1 MTVSIVETEEKRSK
15 FGVVGK
21 SIPSIDAM
29 EMVRGGI
36 VYASDTTLPGAL
48 EAGLLL
54 SPHAHAKIIRIDT
67 SKAEQL
73 PGVKAIITRNNVPNV
88 KFGPI
93 IQDDTVLAFEKV
105 RHFGE
110 PVAAVA
116 AVDEDIVEEA
126 LSMINVQYE
135 QLPAV
140 VDAEEALK
148 PTAPQVHDTPDNT
161 AQHYTID
168 RGDIEEGFRKSDL
181 VVENVYTT
189 QAHSPAYME
198 PIAALANYELG
209 GMLTVWIGTQ
219 DPFGTRKRFSHVL
232 GMPEARIRVHQS
244 YMGGGFGGK
253 MDGPDKVGLAAS
265 ILSMKSGRPV
275 RLSLKRNEELSSSR
289 TRHPMKIYLKMGA
302 KRDGTL
308 LAKQAKI
315 IANTGAYA
323 SGGPAILATTSTRSD
338 CVYRYKYLRNEA
350 YLVYTNTAPAG
361 AFRGFGNP
369 QAHFAAETMIDE
381 ISDRLGMDPAE
392 VRLKNATRVGDVTI
406 HGWKV
411 QSCGLTECIQKAT
424 EAASWKAKRRL
435 HETGDA
441 TKRRGIGMA
450 CAVHVS
456 SIRMGPNDSAS
467 AYVLVNADGSA
478 SVTTGQADIG
488 AGQNTTFAIIAAEVL
503 GLSIDDVSVLRVD
516 TLISPATRATVSSRG
531 TVVTGNA
538 VRLAAEDARRQLF
551 EVASESLKVPA
562 SELLIANK
570 RISVKEHLEKSVPMA
585 EIAKLTNE
593 RNGRVLGVATYDPPT
608 VIRSVQNKLYGH
620 ASPNYPFTAHVAEV
634 EVDTETGQVKVL
646 NYVAAHDVGTAI
658 NPTAVEGQIEG
669 GVVQGIGFALM
680 EQILL
685 KDGRVINP
693 QFLDYKMPSIQDIP
707 PLKAIVVQTNDPE
720 GPFGAK
726 SVGEVVLV
734 PVAPAIANAI
744 RNATGLKFNRL
755 PMTPEAVYNALA
767 AQREQAAQ

>member
-1 MTVSIVETEEKRSK
+1 MTVTVVRTEEKHK
-15 FGVVGK
+15 FAVVGK
-21 SIPSIDAM
+21 SIPSIDSR

-36 VYASDTTLPGAL
+36 IYASDTTLPGTL
-48 EAGLLL
+48 EGGLLL
-54 SPHAHAKIIRIDT
+54 SPHAHARITRIDT
-67 SKAEQL
+67 SRAEQM
-73 PGVKAIITRNNVPNV
+73 PGVKAIITRNNVPKI

-93 IQDDTVLAFEKV
+93 IQDDNVLAIEKV

-116 AVDEDIVEEA
+116 ATDDDIVEEA
-126 LSMINVQYE
+126 LSLIKVEYE
-135 QLPAV
+135 QLPVV

-148 PTAPQVHDTPDNT
+148 PGAPQVHDTPNNT
-161 AQHYTID
+161 AQHYSID
-168 RGDIEEGFRKSDL
+168 RGDIEEGFRKCDL
-181 VVENVYTT
+181 VVENIYNT

-232 GMPEARIRVHQS
+232 GMPESRIRIHQS

-265 ILSMKSGRPV
+265 LLSMKSGRPV
-275 RLSLKRNEELSSSR
+275 RLSLKRSEELSSSR

-302 KRDGTL
+302 SRDGTL

-381 ISDRLGMDPAE
+381 IADRLGLDPAD
-392 VRLKNATRVGDVTI
+392 VRLKNATQVGDVTI
-406 HGWKV
+406 HGWKI
-411 QSCGLTECIQKAT
+411 QSCGLSECIQKST
-424 EAASWKAKRRL
+424 EAASWKAKRRM
-435 HETGDA
+435 HETPGS

-456 SIRMGPNDSAS
+456 SIRMGPSDSAT

-488 AGQNTTFAIIAAEVL
+488 AGQNTTFAVIAAEVL
-503 GLSIDDVSVLRVD
+503 GLSVDDVSVLRVD

-538 VRLAAEDARRQLF
+538 VRLAAEDAKRQLL
-551 EVASESLKVPA
+551 EVASATLKAPA

-570 RISVKEHLEKSVPMA
+570 KVSVKGFPEKSVPLA
-585 EIAKLTNE
+585 EIANLAIEQK
-593 RNGRVLGVATYDPPT
+593 GRVLGVATYDPPT
-608 VIRSVQNKLYGH
+608 VIRSIQNKLYGH

-634 EVDTETGQVKVL
+634 EVDMETGQVKLL

-669 GVVQGIGFALM
+669 GIAQGIGYALM

-707 PLKAIVVQTNDPE
+707 PLKIIIVETRDPE

-734 PVAPAIANAI
+734 PTAPAIANAI
-744 RNATGLKFNRL
+744 RNATGLKINRL
-755 PMTPEAVYNALA
+755 PMTPESVYSALE
-767 AQREQAAQ
+767 AQKDQRAQ